1 MYAVCT
7 GATVQKAY
15 LTETS
20 VEYGKKKIESK

>member
-20 VEYGKKKIESK
+20 VEYGEKKIERK